1 VICPRCSVA
10 EISPD
15 TNRCE
20 LCGYTLLGAKS
31 VATETPVADE
41 VFETLQRELADRFEL
56 QVLVRRERGSM
67 VYLARDLEDDQL
79 VSVRLIT
86 RQGPVEGP
94 LLHRFAQTG
103 ALASQFHHP
112 HLLSVRKH
120 GMTHSLLWYSSD
132 PIKSRTLHRVLEG
145 SGPMTLPKALE
156 LLEQVA
162 SGLEYLH
169 RNAVVH
175 GGVARRTILVDAEGW
190 VRISDP
196 GMMAAIYRAAGPGL
210 GWESLLDLP
219 FAAPEL
225 LERKLMGPAADQYS
239 LAVVAHACL
248 LGQPPWTGESV
259 EAIQAARGGEPVR
272 LRDRL
277 PDLPVH
283 VVTALERALRTD
295 PTERFASVLDFV
307 AVMGGA
313 ALRPSGAMLAGRP
326 GSGVAQPV
334 VVVPEGEPPVRRRR
348 WGSIL
353 GAWAVVTVA
362 AGIGGYLAWSKMGG
376 RSEPEWASA
385 GAAAESPAPR
395 ATQPVAAPDSS
406 VRATQPA
413 RRPAPPVSPPRSAR
427 ATTPP
432 PPPVQAPATL
442 FLNATP
448 WGALYVD
455 GELVGNTP
463 QANVRVTPGKH
474 RIRIVR
480 DGFVPFEQDIE
491 VATGDTLRLT
501 DIVLTPIGQ

>member
-1 VICPRCSVA
+1 MICPRCSVA
-10 EISPD
+10 EIAPD

-20 LCGYTLLGAKS
+20 LCGYTLLGAKA

-56 QVLVRRERGSM
+56 QVLVRRERASM
-67 VYLARDLEDDQL
+67 VYLARDVEDDQL

-94 LLHRFAQTG
+94 MLHRFAQTG

-132 PIKSRTLHRVLEG
+132 PIRSRTLHRVLEG
-145 SGPMTLPKALE
+145 TGPMTLPKALE

-175 GGVARRTILVDAEGW
+175 GGIARRTILVDAEGW

-196 GMMAAIYRAAGPGL
+196 SMMAAIYRAASPGL
-210 GWESLLDLP
+210 GWESLLELP

-225 LERKLMGPAADQYS
+225 LDRKLMGPAADQYS
-239 LAVVAHACL
+239 LAVIAYACL
-248 LGQPPWTGESV
+248 VGQSPWSGETV
-259 EAIQAARGGEPVR
+259 EAIQAARAGEPV
-272 LRDRL
+272 RL

-283 VVTALERALRTD
+283 VVTAIERALRPD
-295 PTERFASVLDFV
+295 PTERFGSVLDFV

-326 GSGVAQPV
+326 GSGAAQPV

-348 WGSIL
+348 WGAL
-353 GAWAVVTVA
+353 VGALAIVAVA
-362 AGIGGYLAWSKMGG
+362 AGIGGYVAWNKAT
-376 RSEPEWASA
+376 SEPEWASA
-385 GAAAESPAPR
+385 GASAGAATASPTSRAPQPAAVPTDSVVPPAQEVRRAPSPARPTREPAATPSPR
-395 ATQPVAAPDSS
+395 PSQP
-406 VRATQPA
+406 
-413 RRPAPPVSPPRSAR
+413 
-427 ATTPP
+427 
-432 PPPVQAPATL
+432 PATL
-442 FLNATP
+442 FLNSTP
-448 WGALYVD
+448 WGALYLD
-455 GELVGNTP
+455 GELIGNTP
-463 QANVRVTPGKH
+463 QANLQVSPGTH
-474 RIRIVR
+474 RLRIVR
-480 DGFVPFEQDIE
+480 DGFVPFEQEIT
-491 VATGDTLRLT
+491 VGAGDTLRVT
-501 DIVLTPIGQ
+501 DIVLRPISP